1 MPFLH
6 LTEPIIMIWLPYENL
21 FINSLKCSEFVLQ
34 DLNDGLFCRIQHK
47 GCKFISYKLCDL
59 AWVI

>member
-1 MPFLH
+1 
-6 LTEPIIMIWLPYENL
+6 MIWLPYENL
-21 FINSLKCSEFVLQ
+21 FINSLKCSEFILK